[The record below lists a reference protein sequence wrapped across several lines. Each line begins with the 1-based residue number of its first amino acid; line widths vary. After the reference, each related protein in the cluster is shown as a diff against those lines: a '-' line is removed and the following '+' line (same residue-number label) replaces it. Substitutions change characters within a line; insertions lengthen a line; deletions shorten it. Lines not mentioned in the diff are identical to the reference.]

1 FVGQRLK
8 APRQPAGS
16 GGPRSE
22 PEETNELEGVSVAD
36 ARGCDGGALGHACHG
51 EAHEVVAQGESPHFL
66 RDACRGLAAQG
77 LFALE
82 GVRLDFVEAEF
93 ELPAF
98 VVERDDL
105 GGGEGHRIEQRGEQ
119 CLGAKA
125 TPLVANRPDAKSG
138 WKVAGA
144 IADQA
149 SGLAAGGEIDELVAR
164 PEALD
169 DAAAQRHG
177 AGAGAAEP
185 MALAGGIAQ
194 LMEQSVG
201 GEFAIEDH
209 QRGIGGW
216 GQRSAASLSSLS
228 W

>member
-1 FVGQRLK
+1 MR
-8 APRQPAGS
+8 AGVLLRRAS
-16 GGPRSE
+16 SRSRVCVL
-22 PEETNELEGVSVAD
+22 TS
-36 ARGCDGGALGHACHG
+36 
-51 EAHEVVAQGESPHFL
+51 F
-66 RDACRGLAAQG
+66 
-77 LFALE
+77 
-82 GVRLDFVEAEF
+82 EAEF

-185 MALAGGIAQ
+185 MALAGGSARAW
-194 LMEQSVG
+194 EQSVG

-209 QRGIGGW
+209 PRGIGELGPEV
-216 GQRSAASLSSLS
+216 GGKLELAVVVGPERQGRQHMTA
-228 W
+228 